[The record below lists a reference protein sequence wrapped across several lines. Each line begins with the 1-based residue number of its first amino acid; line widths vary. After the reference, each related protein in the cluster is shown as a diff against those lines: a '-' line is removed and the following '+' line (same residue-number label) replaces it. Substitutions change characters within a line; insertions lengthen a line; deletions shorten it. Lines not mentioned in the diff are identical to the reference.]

1 MKTSILKM
9 AMIIAV
15 LAAPCGIQAKGKPD
29 RPVLLKDGNGVTIGR
44 VIGMETVGW
53 PYVITAQGY
62 RTLFRTGTG
71 MIFTDAAVYFES
83 MDCTGDAYVGVRY
96 VGTVFLPTSQ
106 DSLAYSVGAIA
117 YSPHDAQSK
126 NINTNSTL
134 DSELNCVPF
143 VTTREAYPAYPND
156 PDITGIQNTV
166 YPTLMVIE

>member
-1 MKTSILKM
+1 
-9 AMIIAV
+9 
-15 LAAPCGIQAKGKPD
+15 
-29 RPVLLKDGNGVTIGR
+29 
-44 VIGMETVGW
+44 METVSW

-62 RTLFRTGTG
+62 RTLFRAGTG
-71 MIFTDAAVYFES
+71 MIFNDAPVYFES
-83 MDCTGDAYVGVRY
+83 MDCTGDAYVGVRS

-106 DSLAYSVGAIA
+106 DTLAYAAGAIA
-117 YSPHDAQSK
+117 YVPHDAQSK
-126 NINTNSTL
+126 TINTNSTL